1 MKDLTQSHIDRQ
13 NILNN
18 QFAIEKFDNSYLGL
32 NGILFEGEY
41 KFTIQQVA
49 EFYVIDRLTINRY
62 LNQYENELRN
72 NGYEVLKGTRLREFK
87 KEFEQL
93 LEESAKAPQLGV
105 FNFRAFLNLGMLL
118 VESEKAKWLR
128 SKMLDIV
135 IDTLNNKLGGST
147 KYINQRDE
155 AFFSA
160 IIKEPHYRKEFTG
173 ALNRFVDMGNFKY
186 AFFTDKIYKAI
197 FKENAKEY
205 KLILQ
210 LDDHENPRDTMYGDV
225 IKLVSSFETG
235 LAHEIEKKSNELQR
249 KISQV
254 EAENLIDHFAGHPLY
269 LPLIEDACIKMVS
282 RDHAFRNILHEKI
295 RHYLQ
300 SVPKDEFDQF
310 LGERSKTLEERLWE
324 YKEVFIRLKDR

>member
-1 MKDLTQSHIDRQ
+1 MKDLTTSRIDRE

-18 QFAIEKFDNSYLGL
+18 HFALEVISNDLGL
-32 NGILFEGEY
+32 NGLLFESEL
-41 KFTIQQVA
+41 KFTIQQVS
-49 EFYVIDRLTINRY
+49 EFYAIERLTINRY
-62 LNQYENELRN
+62 LSQYEDELRN
-72 NGYEVLKGTRLREFK
+72 NGYEVLKGKRLQEFK
-87 KEFEQL
+87 KESQ
-93 LEESAKAPQLGV
+93 SALQDVVKAPQLGV

-155 AFFSA
+155 DFFRA
-160 IIKEPHYRKEFTG
+160 IVKEPRYRKEFTS

-210 LDDHENPRDTMYGDV
+210 LEDNENLRDTMYGEV
-225 IKLVSSFETG
+225 LKLLSSFETG
-235 LAHEIEKKSNELQR
+235 IAHEVQKRSNELQR
-249 KISQV
+249 KLTQ
-254 EAENLIDHFAGHPLY
+254 AETEHLIDEFAGHPLY
-269 LPLIEDACIKMVS
+269 QPLIDDACIKMVS
-282 RDHAFRNILHEKI
+282 RDHAFRNILHDKI

-300 SVPKDEFDQF
+300 SVSKDEFERF
-310 LGERSKTLEERLWE
+310 LGERSKSLEERLVE
-324 YKEVFIRLKDR
+324 YKDVFIRLKDR